1 MTLFQGFTVLMVLSA
16 IFGYVNQR
24 FLRLP
29 TTIGLMLSALIMSLT
44 ILIIGQFVPKVFILA
59 DSLIGQVDFSS
70 ILMEMMLSFL
80 LFAGALHMDVRTM
93 AKEKIPIFIFS
104 TLGVVGSTF
113 LVGTIMYWVLMA
125 FGLPTGYI
133 YCLLFGALISPTD
146 PIAVLAIIKK
156 SNVPKNLEIKIA
168 GESLFNDGIA
178 VVVFLTIYEM
188 AEIGIDKV
196 GFADVAILFAQET
209 LGGVLFG
216 FILGYLGFWFMR
228 TIDAYVVEILIT
240 LAIVMGGYNLATA
253 LHTSGPLAIVVA
265 GLIMS
270 DKVRTKVLSDTT
282 RKYVDMFW
290 EMIDEIL
297 NALLFV
303 LIGLEMLVIS
313 FKTSYVE
320 IGLIAI
326 PVVLLARLISVGVP
340 ISLMRLGRS
349 FIPNTIKIL
358 TWGGLRGG
366 LSVALALSLSPE
378 MPRDLIVSITY
389 LVVSFS
395 ILVQG
400 LTIKT
405 MVKKLKLDNT

>member
-1 MTLFQGFTVLMVLSA
+1 MTLFQGFTILMVLSA
-16 IFGYVNQR
+16 VFGYVNER

-44 ILIIGQFVPKVFILA
+44 VLIIGQFVPKVFVLA
-59 DSLIGQVDFSS
+59 NSLIGQVDFHS

-80 LFAGALHMDVRTM
+80 LFAGALHMDVRVM

-113 LVGTIMYWVLMA
+113 LVGTIMYWVLLA
-125 FGLPTGYI
+125 IGLPTDYI

-196 GFADVAILFAQET
+196 GISDVAMLFIRES
-209 LGGVLFG
+209 LGGVAFG
-216 FILGYLGFWFMR
+216 FVLGYVGFGLMR
-228 TIDAYVVEILIT
+228 TIDAYVVEILLT
-240 LAIVMGGYNLATA
+240 LAIVMGGYSLADA
-253 LHTSGPLAIVVA
+253 LHTSAPLAIVVA

-313 FKTSYVE
+313 FKGSYVG
-320 IGLIAI
+320 IGFIAI
-326 PVVLLARLISVGVP
+326 PVVLLARLISVGIP

-366 LSVALALSLSPE
+366 LSVALALSLHEDMS
-378 MPRDLIVSITY
+378 RDLIVSITY

-400 LTIKT
+400 LTIKM
-405 MVKKLKLDNT
+405 MVKKLNLGK